1 VQSGAWPKLPSCP
14 LPSKVS
20 VCSRDSASISGSIQT
35 KRAFG
40 SNGVGI
46 GVSVTGLG
54 VIYHR
59 PVQEVPIRKR
69 HKSQVETPFR
79 ATSRAELCPVRAPAA
94 LALPGPDQLRDGK
107 MPTIAMQ
114 KVITRTGGKIANG
127 TLPPVLPIVSP
138 PKAVFGAVP
147 DG

>member
-1 VQSGAWPKLPSCP
+1 VQSAAWPKLPSCP

-79 ATSRAELCPVRAPAA
+79 ATTRAELSPSRAPAA
-94 LALPGPDQLRDGK
+94 LPDQLRDGK
-107 MPTIAMQ
+107 MPLITMQ